1 MALPTYVESG
11 TLATGTANVTPSS
24 GANTAVDDILICVA
38 QSENQAI
45 VVGTPNGF
53 VEIGNS
59 ANKAA
64 GTAGVDPACRIHVSW
79 KRATAS
85 GTNTGPTITDPGDHC
100 VAIIHTFRGAIT
112 TGDPWDIIAE
122 GNDSGAND
130 TSGLVPG
137 GTTTVADCL
146 IILIDG
152 SSRNATSTTN
162 WTWTTNADLVNFTER
177 QDNTHTVGLGGGFS
191 LATGEKASVGLFA
204 STINTH
210 GATSFKGAQMI
221 ALKPPTSQLFTRSV
235 SETVPQSESLTK
247 KGALN
252 QSDITAISETLQKL
266 GVRLFSD
273 ISIGISETA
282 FGGLLFTRSTSE
294 GAISVTDAIIKS
306 QNIVQSDTISIVEV
320 LQKLGIRSLP
330 ETISISET
338 LSQQRIVV
346 LSVTESAITIIDTL
360 VSSLFGAPLDIPPW
374 DPNPSITFRGDP
386 ISGDDYNKLL
396 AWIGGTTSVGTSA
409 TQPHTHAGTQSAGA
423 KVSFGNLTSGINTDT
438 GAFSVAGTFSTGS
451 GFQTNTSL
459 AFGGTAVA
467 SGAPANPADK
477 QLVIVVNG
485 IAYRI
490 PLHPV

>member
-45 VVGTPNGF
+45 VLGTPNGF

-346 LSVTESAITIIDTL
+346 LSVT
-360 VSSLFGAPLDIPPW
+360 
-374 DPNPSITFRGDP
+374 
-386 ISGDDYNKLL
+386 
-396 AWIGGTTSVGTSA
+396 
-409 TQPHTHAGTQSAGA
+409 
-423 KVSFGNLTSGINTDT
+423 
-438 GAFSVAGTFSTGS
+438 
-451 GFQTNTSL
+451 
-459 AFGGTAVA
+459 
-467 SGAPANPADK
+467 
-477 QLVIVVNG
+477 
-485 IAYRI
+485 
-490 PLHPV
+490 